1 MKLTQD
7 KTKQNS
13 NKLRE
18 IHNNKQNTSKIKQTE
33 NKTTQNKIRQKK
45 ESTE

>member
-1 MKLTQD
+1 MKLM
-7 KTKQNS
+7 TKQKYI

-18 IHNNKQNTSKIKQTE
+18 IHNNKQNTSKKKQTE
-33 NKTTQNKIRQKK
+33 NKTTQNKITQKK